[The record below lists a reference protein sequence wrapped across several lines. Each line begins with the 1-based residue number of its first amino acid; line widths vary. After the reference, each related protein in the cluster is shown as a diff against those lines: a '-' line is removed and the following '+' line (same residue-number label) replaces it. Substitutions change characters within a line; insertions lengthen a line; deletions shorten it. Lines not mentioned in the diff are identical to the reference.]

1 MIGGELTKL
10 SDEEVRMLTNK
21 ELLALN
27 DGQHFGRQILRNDE
41 MAVWENTDCADGH
54 VTVAI
59 FNLSDEDGKRSVSL
73 ETLGIENEDGTVPQ
87 TMQLHELWDKTNS
100 TITDGTI
107 AAEVPA
113 HGVKVFRLIG

>member
-1 MIGGELTKL
+1 MPTIKIHYF
-10 SDEEVRMLTNK
+10 SDDLPRLQKTEKGDWIDLY
-21 ELLALN
+21 
-27 DGQHFGRQILRNDE
+27 
-41 MAVWENTDCADGH
+41 CA
-54 VTVAI
+54 
-59 FNLSDEDGKRSVSL
+59 
-73 ETLGIENEDGTVPQ
+73 Q